1 MDSEEAK
8 KKKKKKRIRG
18 TKDTC
23 PKLLSKTYWPIRHN
37 YTPAGISDGIYKKE
51 RKWVNC

>member
-8 KKKKKKRIRG
+8 KKKKKIRG

>member
-8 KKKKKKRIRG
+8 KKKKKKKIRG

>member
-1 MDSEEAK
+1 MESEEAK
-8 KKKKKKRIRG
+8 KKKKKKKIRG

>member
-8 KKKKKKRIRG
+8 KKKKKKKIRG

-23 PKLLSKTYWPIRHN
+23 PKLLSKTY
-37 YTPAGISDGIYKKE
+37 
-51 RKWVNC
+51 